1 MRHSL
6 WHQAFLKMF
15 VTVLFLCCCF
25 PAYVS
30 RAAENQY
37 SATVSIYFSP
47 DGGCTDA
54 VVRELAAAQKH
65 VLVQAYAFTSAP
77 IAKALLDAHKRGVN
91 VQALLDK
98 SNVTA
103 QYSSATFLTNA
114 AIPVAI
120 DSQHAIAHNKVII
133 IDDATVITG
142 SFNFTKAAEHA
153 NAENLVI
160 LKDSPGLAQRYRQ
173 NWLAHAA
180 HSHAYRAEDS
190 ALRKGHAAEQE
201 PPAPR
206 DACVR
211 REQRKTTIRFVGIGA
226 VRCTICPDVPDY
238 DNLSSKN
245 IVPFTS
251 EDEAHRAGYRKAG
264 NCP

>member
-1 MRHSL
+1 
-6 WHQAFLKMF
+6 MF
-15 VTVLFLCCCF
+15 VTVLFLWCCL
-25 PAYVS
+25 PADVS
-30 RAAENQY
+30 HTAENRY
-37 SATVSIYFSP
+37 PATVSVYFSP

-77 IAKALLDAHKRGVN
+77 IAKALLDAHKQGVDIQ
-91 VQALLDK
+91 VLLDQ

-114 AIPVAI
+114 AIPVSI
-120 DSQHAIAHNKVII
+120 DSQHAIAHNKVMI

-160 LKDSPGLAQRYRQ
+160 LKDSPGLVQRYRQ
-173 NWLAHAA
+173 NWLTHAA
-180 HSHAYRAEDS
+180 HSSAYRAKDA
-190 ALRKGHAAEQE
+190 ALRKDHATGQGLQSQGT
-201 PPAPR
+201 R
-206 DACVR
+206 VS
-211 REQRKTTIRFVGIGA
+211 
-226 VRCTICPDVPDY
+226 DVPKRNDDPVRGNRSSKIYHLPTCPAY
-238 DNLSSKN
+238 DTLSPKN
-245 IVPFTS
+245 IVSFPS
-251 EDEAHRAGYRKAG
+251 EAEARRAGYRKAD